1 MTKITN
7 APITY
12 KNISADELI
21 SHLVDTMDYDRFSKD
36 HVIFCLI
43 EPKSSNQF
51 TNKDTKFPI
60 AVEISSAQME
70 YGFHHDKD
78 LLSRLNSMGTGWI
91 YSKPL
96 ILKKGDSI
104 LLFGEDL
111 FFKDILFDGVNKK
124 IIFEDHNKKSVDMN
138 LNNSAFIQHLYN
150 EVLSNTPE
158 DKPKRGGFKR

>member
-1 MTKITN
+1 MTKTTN

-12 KNISADELI
+12 NNISADELI
-21 SHLVDTMDYDRFSKD
+21 SLLADTMYYDRFSED
-36 HVIFCLI
+36 YVIFCLI

-60 AVEISSAQME
+60 AVEISSAQMK
-70 YGFHHDKD
+70 YGLNHDKD
-78 LLSRLNSMGTGWI
+78 LLSRLNSMGSGWR

-104 LLFGEDL
+104 SLFGEDL

-124 IIFEDHNKKSVDMN
+124 IIFEDNNKKSVDMN

-150 EVLSNTPE
+150 EVLSNTPK
-158 DKPKRGGFKR
+158 DKPKRDGLKR